1 MFEQYFFLFIDSL
14 FSGLILPP
22 RKEMALPAM
31 IILNNGRFNLWI
43 IFIIAIIANITAA
56 TINCWLGRYFLFV
69 REKKAGKIIIQEKY
83 RRFLRLFLLLLPIS
97 FLSIIGNP
105 LCFLGGVLGFRI
117 SKLIMIIAP
126 ARIIYYY
133 LLIFWQINIDILA
146 IY

>member
-31 IILNNGRFNLWI
+31 MILNDGKFNLWVM
-43 IFIIAIIANITAA
+43 FMIAIIANITAA
-56 TINCWLGRYFLFV
+56 TINCWLGKYFLFV
-69 REKKAGKIIIQEKY
+69 KEKKAGKIIIQQKY
-83 RRFLRLFLLLLPIS
+83 NKFLRLFLFVLPIS

-117 SKLIMIIAP
+117 RTLIMIIAP